1 MSRFI
6 NRTQELDFLNRKYRS
21 KESELL
27 IIYGRR
33 RIGKTE
39 LILKCCEEKNY
50 LYFMGRLESKED
62 TLKRFNHLLIEKFK
76 DKLLLNNP
84 LKNWDAVFEYMAGK
98 SHERIILVLDEF
110 TFLVERFPEIVSI
123 LQDKWDSLLKK
134 TKIMLILS
142 GSSVGM
148 MEKYALDYKSPLYG
162 RRTGQWKVDKMNI
175 SALNEFFPR
184 YNSEEMINLY
194 AVIDTIPGYL
204 SVFNPEKSVVDNL
217 KEKFFSKGEFLYEE
231 VEILLRE
238 ELRDPSN
245 YMSIISAVAGGL
257 TSFNEIVQKTNLDK
271 SLLSKYLGVLEALGI
286 TERIMPIT
294 ENTKEKLKSKK
305 SLYMV
310 KDNFFDFWFRFIY
323 INKQEIEKGNSEIV
337 LLLKPDLERYVSFK
351 FESYCEE
358 LIVNG
363 LVDNFNK
370 VGKWWHK
377 DKEIDI
383 VALNNSTKEILCGEC
398 KWKDKVNALEILN
411 ELEQKAKYVDWN
423 NEKRIEIFAVF
434 AKSFSKRVSEFNGKK
449 VCCFD
454 LKDIEKFLCG

>member
-1 MSRFI
+1 MNRFI

-50 LYFMGRLESKED
+50 MYFMGRLESKED

-76 DKLLLNNP
+76 DTILLNNP
-84 LKNWDAVFEYMAGK
+84 LRSWDAIFEYIAGK
-98 SHERIILVLDEF
+98 ANERIILVLDEF
-110 TFLVERFPEIVSI
+110 PFLVEKFPEIISI
-123 LQDKWDSLLKK
+123 LQDNWDSLLKK

-175 SALNEFFPR
+175 SILNKFFPK
-184 YNSEEMINLY
+184 YNSEDLINIY

-204 SVFNPEKSVVDNL
+204 SIVNPEKSVVDNL

-238 ELRDPSN
+238 ELREPSN

-257 TSFNEIVQKTNLDK
+257 TSFNEIVQKTSLDK
-271 SLLSKYLGVLEALGI
+271 SLLSKYLGVLESLGV
-286 TERIMPIT
+286 TERITPIT
-294 ENTKEKLKSKK
+294 ESTKEKLKSKK
-305 SLYMV
+305 SLYMI
-310 KDNFFDFWFRFIY
+310 KDNFFDFWFKFIY

-337 LLLKPDLERYVSFK
+337 FLLKPELERYVSFK
-351 FESYCEE
+351 FESYCKE
-358 LIVNG
+358 LVVNG

-383 VALNNSTKEILCGEC
+383 VALNDSTKEILCGEC
-398 KWKDKVNALEILN
+398 KWKDKVNALDILN
-411 ELEQKAKYVDWN
+411 GLDQKAKYVDWN
-423 NEKRIEIFAVF
+423 KEKRKEIFMVF
-434 AKSFSKRVSEFNGKK
+434 AKSFSKKVSEFNGKRAY
-449 VCCFD
+449 CID
-454 LKDIEKFLCG
+454 LKDMKELSEK